1 MFNLKNNI
9 HKRAVAYYRHSAED
23 KQENSVPIQR
33 QHGQA
38 FAAQYE
44 IEIIHDEVD
53 EGKSGLLGPEA
64 RPGFKRLFDDWIENP
79 NTPQFDYVLVY
90 DESRWG
96 RFQNPDEAAHYEFRC
111 AQRGKKVIYM
121 ASGFPKEDQP
131 LLAHLNTSLKRCMA
145 AEYSRELSQKV
156 FRGCVEVSKQ
166 GYSAG
171 GIASYGMARMLLDA
185 DKTPVRI
192 LKDGEHKAI
201 SNARVIFVPRDD
213 HTTKTVRE
221 IFNLFANKHKNIK
234 EISELLNVKGVSS
247 AKNGK
252 WNNDKV
258 LRILTNEIYIGT
270 RIYNKTWGRLKQKSR
285 RNPRSDWVVVPN
297 AFPAVIDP
305 AIFQKTQEIIFWST
319 PYRWKRGFYLIRKMQ
334 RRIRKELGQFL
345 SEQGVNS
352 DEILL
357 ALSRFPI
364 IYSVMLSNQP
374 SAQWCFVIPDKM
386 RVSNF
391 VLGIGVDINRPDPLD
406 RIFAIPTDELG
417 LADFYLLSEKDNVY
431 TRYFIKEDQVQEKVL
446 SITKNLIGNL

>member
-156 FRGCVEVSKQ
+156 FRGCVEVSRK

-171 GIASYGMARMLLDA
+171 GIAPYGMARMLLDA
-185 DKTPVRI
+185 
-192 LKDGEHKAI
+192 E
-201 SNARVIFVPRDD
+201 
-213 HTTKTVRE
+213 
-221 IFNLFANKHKNIK
+221 
-234 EISELLNVKGVSS
+234 
-247 AKNGK
+247 
-252 WNNDKV
+252 
-258 LRILTNEIYIGT
+258 
-270 RIYNKTWGRLKQKSR
+270 
-285 RNPRSDWVVVPN
+285 
-297 AFPAVIDP
+297 
-305 AIFQKTQEIIFWST
+305 
-319 PYRWKRGFYLIRKMQ
+319 
-334 RRIRKELGQFL
+334 
-345 SEQGVNS
+345 
-352 DEILL
+352 
-357 ALSRFPI
+357 
-364 IYSVMLSNQP
+364 
-374 SAQWCFVIPDKM
+374 
-386 RVSNF
+386 
-391 VLGIGVDINRPDPLD
+391 
-406 RIFAIPTDELG
+406 
-417 LADFYLLSEKDNVY
+417 
-431 TRYFIKEDQVQEKVL
+431 
-446 SITKNLIGNL
+446 